1 MKSLLT
7 LFLLV
12 TMWGQLVED
21 DIAKLATDNRGGT
34 RDATSRDTKIGEA
47 LKNLY

>member
-7 LFLLV
+7 LFV
-12 TMWGQLVED
+12 SNDVGALVED